1 MAIADFVLL
10 YNKAAEALAKRN
22 RVDFDFYT
30 GIADT
35 KAQWIKYCKPYE
47 TQKAVPGTPSRFSQ
61 AGVRATIR
69 SFIDK
74 LLDTAPFGNSPVDG
88 LRP

>member
-10 YNKAAEALAKRN
+10 YNKAAEALAKSD
-22 RVDFDFYT
+22 RVGFEFYT

-47 TQKAVPGTPSRFSQ
+47 TQDAVPETLSRFSQ
-61 AGVRATIR
+61 AGVRATIGI
-69 SFIDK
+69 FIDK
-74 LLDTAPFGNSPVDG
+74 LPDTAPFGNSPIDG